1 MIFDKI
7 IKDENKV
14 ESAVKESLN
23 KNSNLLLT
31 YFNQNCYNHY
41 ISHFSYKGLIDK
53 KFTVYLD
60 GIGIYFALKFL
71 GYESVENFNAS
82 DFNYC
87 LFKLF
92 AKENKRIFLIGGDFS
107 EKNIIKK
114 AKTDCINIVGY
125 SSGFFES
132 SDYENLVKSIRRTAP
147 HIVIIG
153 MGVPK
158 QEILAAE
165 LSKSITV
172 DEIICV
178 GNFLEFYFGTKSRIP
193 KLLRNLGVE
202 WLFRLLSE
210 PKRLWRRY
218 LLGVPKFIVNIIQL
232 KKVM

>member
-1 MIFDKI
+1 
-7 IKDENKV
+7 
-14 ESAVKESLN
+14 
-23 KNSNLLLT
+23 
-31 YFNQNCYNHY
+31 
-41 ISHFSYKGLIDK
+41 
-53 KFTVYLD
+53 
-60 GIGIYFALKFL
+60 
-71 GYESVENFNAS
+71 
-82 DFNYC
+82 
-87 LFKLF
+87 LF